1 MARTSDR
8 GHGTYRPRQVAPEI
22 ARELNERQLEAVQH
36 GEGPLLVFAG
46 AGSGKTRVL
55 TYRAAY
61 LVGEAGVSPEQIL
74 AVTFTNKAANE
85 MRSRIERLAG
95 PLARAMWMGTFHS
108 ICARILRR
116 DGDRIGLDKHF
127 DIFDE
132 SDQGTL
138 MKECLRDMGAGDRF
152 TPAMVL
158 DAVSKAKNELI
169 SVREYAR
176 AAQTGFEK
184 MVADAYRLYQQR
196 LRENHALDF
205 DDLIMFAVQLFEQCP
220 DVLAEYQDRFRHVL
234 VDEYQDINHAQYRF
248 IELLA
253 RAHRNLCVVGD
264 DDQSIYGW
272 RGADMRIIL
281 NFERDYPDAKIVKLE
296 QNYRSTQLILEA
308 AWEVIRRNQQR
319 KEKRLW
325 SQRAEGDVAACYQAQ
340 DEHQEAVYVA
350 SKIQEL
356 MSSRGLKH
364 SDFGILYRIHAQSRV
379 LEKVFVS
386 MGMPYRIVGGLR
398 FYDRAEIKDILAYLR
413 AVNNPYD
420 SVSLKRVL
428 NVPTRG
434 VGDQALTR
442 LEAAALERGG
452 SLWQALLSTDELGL
466 SSPARA
472 GAKQFV
478 GLINGLRELAG
489 RASVTEVT
497 QAVIERSG
505 YATWLEE
512 DGSLKA
518 RAKLDNVREL
528 LSATQEF
535 EAQSSQRSVEGFLEQ
550 VALLADPETIREG
563 GDAVSLMTLHG
574 AKGLEFECVFV
585 VGMEEGIFPLARA
598 IQSDNPM
605 ELEEERRLCYVGMT
619 RAKQAL
625 HLTLASSRTIFGTTS
640 RYPMSRFLKEIPDEL
655 VRGRE
660 GAFAARD
667 ITWKGA
673 DAALAPE
680 AAQIL
685 EQHMTTPPFGK
696 GELVKH
702 RDFGEGVVLEADDKV
717 VKVAFRSGVK
727 KLAIGIAPLER
738 A

>member
-1 MARTSDR
+1 VARTSDR
-8 GHGTYRPRQVAPEI
+8 GHGTDRPRRIAPEI

-61 LVGEAGVSPEQIL
+61 LVGQAGVSPEQIL

-85 MRSRIERLAG
+85 MRSRIERLVG

-220 DVLAEYQDRFRHVL
+220 DVLAEYQDRFRHIL

-325 SQRAEGDVAACYQAQ
+325 SQRAEGDVAACCQAQ
-340 DEHQEAVYVA
+340 DEHQEAVYVT

-356 MSSRGLKH
+356 MRPRGLKY
-364 SDFGILYRIHAQSRV
+364 SDFGVLYRIHAQSRV

-413 AVNNPYD
+413 AINNPYD
-420 SVSLKRVL
+420 SVSLKRIL
-428 NVPTRG
+428 NVPPRG
-434 VGDQALTR
+434 VGEQALSR
-442 LEAAALERGG
+442 LEAAALERDG
-452 SLWQALLSTDELGL
+452 SLWRALLDAQKLPL
-466 SSPARA
+466 LPAARA
-472 GAKQFV
+472 ALARFV
-478 GLINGLRELAG
+478 DLINALRELAG

-505 YATWLEE
+505 YARWLEE

-518 RAKLDNVREL
+518 RARLDNVREL

-574 AKGLEFECVFV
+574 AKGLEFECVFM

-660 GAFAARD
+660 GAFAVRD